1 MKVNKPLHS
10 LPGLCAAPGPEPTGP
25 LAVCRVTRLITD
37 KVNDNEDAEIL
48 CLEEDLKV
56 LKVQGMENFKCYYF
70 LHRAEVLVS
79 VFQIKRSVK
88 IRAF

>member
-1 MKVNKPLHS
+1 M
-10 LPGLCAAPGPEPTGP
+10 
-25 LAVCRVTRLITD
+25 
-37 KVNDNEDAEIL
+37 NDNEDAEIL

-56 LKVQGMENFKCYYF
+56 LKVQGVENFRCYHF
-70 LHRAEVLVS
+70 LHWAKVLVS

>member
-1 MKVNKPLHS
+1 M
-10 LPGLCAAPGPEPTGP
+10 
-25 LAVCRVTRLITD
+25 
-37 KVNDNEDAEIL
+37 NDNEDAEIL

-56 LKVQGMENFKCYYF
+56 LKVQGVENFRCHYF